1 MIDFLTIITNFSM
14 TDTCL
19 ISASTILALDGLR
32 GQAIYLAL
40 RIVLLEICQVI
51 CDGTIFYLPAPLNFE
66 SVPQE

>member
-1 MIDFLTIITNFSM
+1 M

-40 RIVLLEICQVI
+40 GMVVLEIWEVTCG
-51 CDGTIFYLPAPLNFE
+51 GTIFYLPAPLNFE